1 MSSTNGQDS
10 IRVLDPALL
19 SLLVCPETMSPL
31 EYNKANS
38 ELISRQAGLAFPVID
53 GVPVLLADQARALN
67 PDD

>member
-1 MSSTNGQDS
+1 
-10 IRVLDPALL
+10 
-19 SLLVCPETMSPL
+19 MSPL